1 MTPTQLR
8 AFSAVAR
15 LGSVK
20 EAAHDL
26 GVSEAAVS
34 LHVGKLR
41 KLFGDPLFS
50 RTAAGLAFTPG
61 GLRLAGRAAD
71 MLGLHDRTLTE
82 VTRARGG
89 ERVLRVAA
97 SSLFAEYAAPGL
109 IEQFVG
115 RADDL
120 NVELS
125 VHDPEELPSLLA
137 QRAVDVAVGAEL
149 PGGGGAEAGPR
160 PGSEPGTAPVTA
172 ARTVLDFQ
180 MVTVLAPRHP
190 LARRRVAAS
199 RLREHTWLL
208 GPSAKARCGLV
219 PSILR
224 RFGVPAHRQR
234 VFQSHAAALDRV
246 RQGEGIGLALGF
258 AVSRDLAS
266 GSLVTPS
273 GPPVRTPGSWA
284 ATTLEEDG
292 VPGVAAEFV
301 RFATTARATQAML
314 RGTGVPVGH
323 FRPAV
328 HITLWS

>member
-1 MTPTQLR
+1 MTPSQLR

-20 EAAHDL
+20 DAAHDL

-34 LHVGKLR
+34 LQVGKLR
-41 KLFGDPLFS
+41 KFFGDPLFS
-50 RTAAGLAFTPG
+50 PTAAGLVFTPG

-71 MLGLHDRTLTE
+71 MLGLHDRTLRE

-89 ERVLRVAA
+89 ERLLRVAA

-125 VHDPEELPSLLA
+125 VHDPEELPALL
-137 QRAVDVAVGAEL
+137 RSRSVDVLVGSAL
-149 PGGGGAEAGPR
+149 TLRPGAGPAITR
-160 PGSEPGTAPVTA
+160 QNI
-172 ARTVLDFQ
+172 LDFR
-180 MVTVLAPRHP
+180 MVTVLAPGHP
-190 LARRRVAAS
+190 LARRRVPIA

-208 GPSAKARCGLV
+208 GPSAKARCGTV

-266 GSLVTPS
+266 GSLVTPC
-273 GPPVRTPGSWA
+273 GPPVRTGDSWTA
-284 ATTLEEDG
+284 ATLSEDE
-292 VPGVAAEFV
+292 PPSVADEFV
-301 RFATTARATQAML
+301 RFAATARATQAML

-323 FRPAV
+323 FRPSV